1 MSACYIEFRS
11 KAVVFLLL
19 ILFAD
24 RVVSVKAHS
33 PSELTSPNRN
43 VSIARGVL
51 ISYVAYYPQ
60 TFTDYSP
67 NARVYRQCKS
77 NFDEFLIR
85 TTTTEPLVHFVFSL
99 VGDTPI
105 SEMLSKVK
113 KTQKNVEIIHAEN
126 RQIDLFAH
134 AQQISRYIDQKEFF
148 VLLNCGA
155 RGPYYSF
162 KRNPPTPNLLWL
174 IRFISPLKGDVKMA
188 GTTISCE
195 VSPHVQSYAMS
206 VDAVGAKI
214 LIDLW
219 QSVSTDTN
227 SASKLQQIAMFEVG
241 ASSAILS
248 KGYNIA
254 SLDSRYAGRDFRQK
268 GVKCDPEFSNRVHPT
283 HLNPTVCRT
292 DTANPLL
299 QPSGCRGIEPC
310 EVIIVKYGGE
320 ALNDSLIPFKTTN
333 RLNIEDNRKR
343 ICKDSWRPFAPY
355 WDVPSI
361 LDGLLRDNH
370 LRHLGS
376 NIAASEM
383 FVVVRANGR
392 YVVQLESMLQFL
404 QTIQS
409 CTISVIVIP
418 TEKGSFAS
426 LNDGLKAFSTKSTSP
441 SLSIL
446 DVPDSL
452 YDQYGAYIES
462 LCTAEQRQ
470 GIQNRGYA
478 KESID
483 HMCRVNSPLHNLL
496 SDLMLEYIKRDA
508 ASSQW
513 LIVTDVDNSY
523 SPEFF
528 TFVSSVRKKADIALV
543 NMKKDNVVN
552 STSKALYAGLG
563 SFAVS
568 IPFLRKSGATFL
580 SSIPLRP
587 AAHHYH
593 DADGHFIKALLT
605 HGARAIKTETILFT
619 RNPQA

>member
-1 MSACYIEFRS
+1 MSACYIEYRS
-11 KAVVFLLL
+11 KAVVS
-19 ILFAD
+19 A
-24 RVVSVKAHS
+24 KAHS

-43 VSIARGVL
+43 VSITRSVL
-51 ISYVAYYPQ
+51 ISYVAYYPP
-60 TFTDYSP
+60 TFTDDSP
-67 NARVYRQCKS
+67 NAQVFRQCKS

-85 TTTTEPLVHFVFSL
+85 TTTNEPLIHFVFSL

-105 SEMLSKVK
+105 SEMLSKATE
-113 KTQKNVEIIHAEN
+113 TQKNVEIIHAEN

-195 VSPHVQSYAMS
+195 AAPHVQSYAMS

-219 QSVSTDTN
+219 QTVSSDTN
-227 SASKLQQIAMFEVG
+227 SASKRRQIAMFEVG
-241 ASSAILS
+241 ASRAILS

-254 SLDSRYAGRDFRQK
+254 SLDSRYAGRDFRNR
-268 GVKCDPEFSNRVHPT
+268 GVKCDPEFSGRLHPM

-292 DTANPLL
+292 HKHLIIP
-299 QPSGCRGIEPC
+299 PSGCRGIEPC
-310 EVIIVKYGGE
+310 EVVFVKYGGE
-320 ALNDSLIPFKTTN
+320 ALNYSLIPATTTN
-333 RLNIEDNRKR
+333 RLDIEDNRKR

-355 WDVPSI
+355 WDVQNI
-361 LDGLLRDNH
+361 LDGLLRDNY
-370 LRHLGS
+370 LRHLGR
-376 NIAASEM
+376 NIATSEM
-383 FVVVRANGR
+383 VFLVRAHKG
-392 YVVQLESMLQFL
+392 YAAQLESMLQFL

-470 GIQNRGYA
+470 GIQIHGYA

-483 HMCRVNSPLHNLL
+483 HMCRVNSPLNNLL

-513 LIVTDVDNSY
+513 LIVTDVGNSY

-528 TFVSSVRKKADIALV
+528 TFVSSARDKADIALV
-543 NMKKDNVVN
+543 NMIDWGKFVN
-552 STSKALYAGLG
+552 SSAKASHVEPG

-605 HGARAIKTETILFT
+605 QGARAIKTEAILLT
-619 RNPQA
+619 RNSEMSVLKSP